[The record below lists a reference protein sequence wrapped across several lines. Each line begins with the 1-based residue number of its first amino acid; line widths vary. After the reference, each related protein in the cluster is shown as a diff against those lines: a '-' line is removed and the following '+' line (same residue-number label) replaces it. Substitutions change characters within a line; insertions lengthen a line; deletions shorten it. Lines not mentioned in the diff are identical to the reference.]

1 MSTKKTNLILTTCS
15 MAWGTSYIF
24 MKLGIEGLSPLML
37 MALRTGIAF
46 LILVLIFFKRLLKV
60 NKRLLL
66 YSAITGFLL
75 FTNLTPILYGLN
87 TITASQ
93 SGFILST
100 TVVLV
105 PVIHA
110 VISRRLPEHHVRLG
124 IIIVLIGMV
133 LINGG
138 DIFAVK
144 PGTLLCMLSAF
155 SYSINIVLNSYFT
168 RQVDPLALGVYQ
180 QGFTCLYSIIGLL
193 VFGSPIFPSTAL
205 DWISVLGLALLSS
218 AYGFVV
224 QTVVQQY
231 TTPENTGFLFSLEP
245 IFAAIFSF
253 IFLHEKLTEMGYLGA
268 IFILAGV
275 FTAIDAKST
284 VMELITGK
292 SVAEVTSKR

>member
-1 MSTKKTNLILTTCS
+1 MSTKKANLILTTCS

-168 RQVDPLALGVYQ
+168 RQVDPLARW
-180 QGFTCLYSIIGLL
+180 T
-193 VFGSPIFPSTAL
+193 GSPFLDLLSCPQLTDSLYKLLCSNIQHQRIPDSCSPWNQSLQRFFPSSSCMRSSRRW
-205 DWISVLGLALLSS
+205 DISG
-218 AYGFVV
+218 
-224 QTVVQQY
+224 
-231 TTPENTGFLFSLEP
+231 P
-245 IFAAIFSF
+245 FSF
-253 IFLHEKLTEMGYLGA
+253 LQECLPLSMPK
-268 IFILAGV
+268 V
-275 FTAIDAKST
+275 
-284 VMELITGK
+284 
-292 SVAEVTSKR
+292 R

>member
-1 MSTKKTNLILTTCS
+1 MSTKKANLILTTCS

-46 LILVLIFFKRLLKV
+46 LILVLIFFKRLLNV

-110 VISRRLPEHHVRLG
+110 VISRRLPAHHVRLG
-124 IIIVLIGMV
+124 IIGTVALARPIRP
-133 LINGG
+133 GG
-138 DIFAVK
+138 GSGLRHTGGK
-144 PGTLLCMLSAF
+144 RSLLRGGGGKRRSDHR
-155 SYSINIVLNSYFT
+155 SEERRV
-168 RQVDPLALGVYQ
+168 GKE
-180 QGFTCLYSIIGLL
+180 CLFRCRSRW
-193 VFGSPIFPSTAL
+193 SP
-205 DWISVLGLALLSS
+205 
-218 AYGFVV
+218 Y
-224 QTVVQQY
+224 
-231 TTPENTGFLFSLEP
+231 
-245 IFAAIFSF
+245 
-253 IFLHEKLTEMGYLGA
+253 H
-268 IFILAGV
+268 
-275 FTAIDAKST
+275 
-284 VMELITGK
+284 
-292 SVAEVTSKR
+292 

>member
-1 MSTKKTNLILTTCS
+1 MSTKKANLILTTCS

-46 LILVLIFFKRLLKV
+46 LILVLIFFKRLLNV

-105 PVIHA
+105 PIIHA
-110 VISRRLPEHHVRLG
+110 IISRRLPEHHVRLG
-124 IIIVLIGMV
+124 IIIVLIGMI

-144 PGTLLCMLSAF
+144 PGMLLCMLSAF

-168 RQVDPLALGVYQ
+168 RQVDPLALGIYQ

-193 VFGSPIFPSTAL
+193 LFGSPIFPSTAL
-205 DWISVLGLALLSS
+205 DWISCPQLTDSLYKLLCSNIQHRRIPDSCSPWNRSLQRFFPSS
-218 AYGFVV
+218 SCMRSSQRWDISG
-224 QTVVQQY
+224 
-231 TTPENTGFLFSLEP
+231 P
-245 IFAAIFSF
+245 FSF
-253 IFLHEKLTEMGYLGA
+253 LQECLPLSMPK
-268 IFILAGV
+268 V
-275 FTAIDAKST
+275 
-284 VMELITGK
+284 
-292 SVAEVTSKR
+292 R

>member
-1 MSTKKTNLILTTCS
+1 

-110 VISRRLPEHHVRLG
+110 VISRRLPEHHVKLG

-180 QGFTCLYSIIGLL
+180 QGFFCAGKQEC
-193 VFGSPIFPSTAL
+193 
-205 DWISVLGLALLSS
+205 
-218 AYGFVV
+218 AYFC
-224 QTVVQQY
+224 
-231 TTPENTGFLFSLEP
+231 
-245 IFAAIFSF
+245 
-253 IFLHEKLTEMGYLGA
+253 
-268 IFILAGV
+268 ILNAPAGV
-275 FTAIDAKST
+275 VDLDDFIAADLHYAST
-284 VMELITGK
+284 SCQCSRTPSAARV
-292 SVAEVTSKR
+292 R

>member
-1 MSTKKTNLILTTCS
+1 MSTKKANLILTTCS

-168 RQVDPLALGVYQ
+168 RQVDPLALLVIAPCTGSTLARLAAGLSDTPVTLAAKSLLRVGRPVVIAVSTNDGLGASGENIARLYQ
-180 QGFTCLYSIIGLL
+180 RKHYYFVPYGQDDPQAKPQSLKARFALL
-193 VFGSPIFPSTAL
+193 PAAL
-205 DWISVLGLALLSS
+205 DAALEGRQLQPVLCPAAGHGMS
-218 AYGFVV
+218 F
-224 QTVVQQY
+224 QQ
-231 TTPENTGFLFSLEP
+231 
-245 IFAAIFSF
+245 
-253 IFLHEKLTEMGYLGA
+253 
-268 IFILAGV
+268 
-275 FTAIDAKST
+275 
-284 VMELITGK
+284 GK
-292 SVAEVTSKR
+292 SVVY

>member
-1 MSTKKTNLILTTCS
+1 MSTKKANLILTTCS

-37 MALRTGIAF
+37 MTLRTGIAF
-46 LILVLIFFKRLLKV
+46 LILMLIFFKRLRKV
-60 NKRLLL
+60 NKKLLL
-66 YSAITGFLL
+66 CSSITGFLL

-105 PVIHA
+105 PIIHA
-110 VISRRLPEHHVRLG
+110 IISQKLPEHHVRIG

-138 DIFAVK
+138 DIFSVK

-155 SYSINIVLNSYFT
+155 SYSINIILNNYFT

-180 QGFTCLYSIIGLL
+180 QGFTCLYSVIGLL
-193 VFGSPIFPSTAL
+193 VFGSPTFPNTAL

-245 IFAAIFSF
+245 IFSAIFSF
-253 IFLHEKLTEMGYLGA
+253 IFLHEKLPAMGYLGA
-268 IFILAGV
+268 VFILAGV

-284 VMELITGK
+284 VIEMLTGK
-292 SVAEVTSKR
+292 SNTEVTSKK

>member
-1 MSTKKTNLILTTCS
+1 MSTKKANLILTTCS

-24 MKLGIEGLSPLML
+24 MKLGIKGLSPLML

-124 IIIVLIGMV
+124 LR
-133 LINGG
+133 N
-138 DIFAVK
+138 
-144 PGTLLCMLSAF
+144 
-155 SYSINIVLNSYFT
+155 
-168 RQVDPLALGVYQ
+168 
-180 QGFTCLYSIIGLL
+180 
-193 VFGSPIFPSTAL
+193 
-205 DWISVLGLALLSS
+205 
-218 AYGFVV
+218 AYCHHSRV
-224 QTVVQQY
+224 
-231 TTPENTGFLFSLEP
+231 
-245 IFAAIFSF
+245 
-253 IFLHEKLTEMGYLGA
+253 
-268 IFILAGV
+268 
-275 FTAIDAKST
+275 
-284 VMELITGK
+284 
-292 SVAEVTSKR
+292 

>member
-1 MSTKKTNLILTTCS
+1 MSTKKANLILTTCS

-110 VISRRLPEHHVRLG
+110 VISRRLPAHHVRLG

-193 VFGSPIFPSTAL
+193 VFGSPILDLLFCPQLTDSLYKLLCSNIQHRRIPDSCSPWNRSLQRFFPSSSCMRSSRRW
-205 DWISVLGLALLSS
+205 DISG
-218 AYGFVV
+218 
-224 QTVVQQY
+224 
-231 TTPENTGFLFSLEP
+231 P
-245 IFAAIFSF
+245 FSF
-253 IFLHEKLTEMGYLGA
+253 LQECLPLSMPK
-268 IFILAGV
+268 V
-275 FTAIDAKST
+275 
-284 VMELITGK
+284 
-292 SVAEVTSKR
+292 R

>member
-1 MSTKKTNLILTTCS
+1 MSTKKANLILTTCS

-46 LILVLIFFKRLLKV
+46 LILVLIFFKRLLNV

-105 PVIHA
+105 PVIHS
-110 VISRRLPEHHVRLG
+110 VISRRLPEHHVKLG

-205 DWISVLGLALLSS
+205 DWISVLQLTDSLYKLLCSNIQHRRIPDSCSPWNRSLQRFFPSS
-218 AYGFVV
+218 SCMRSSRRWDISG
-224 QTVVQQY
+224 
-231 TTPENTGFLFSLEP
+231 P
-245 IFAAIFSF
+245 FSF
-253 IFLHEKLTEMGYLGA
+253 LQECLPLSMPK
-268 IFILAGV
+268 V
-275 FTAIDAKST
+275 
-284 VMELITGK
+284 
-292 SVAEVTSKR
+292 R

>member
-1 MSTKKTNLILTTCS
+1 MSTKKANLILTTCS

-46 LILVLIFFKRLLKV
+46 LILVLIFFKRLLNV

-93 SGFILST
+93 SGFILCNSF
-100 TVVLV
+100 LV
-105 PVIHA
+105 F
-110 VISRRLPEHHVRLG
+110 VRLG
-124 IIIVLIGMV
+124 IIIVLIGMI

-144 PGTLLCMLSAF
+144 PGMLLCMLSAF

-168 RQVDPLALGVYQ
+168 RQVDPLALGIYQ

-193 VFGSPIFPSTAL
+193 LFGSPIFPSTAL

-292 SVAEVTSKR
+292 SVAEATSKR